1 MVAMPDT
8 LTCRLLCASR
18 IAYAITANGAPVPA
32 CPPYDL
38 PASFVMTPTG
48 FVSGPSGIDACL
60 VGTNIDG
67 VILAF
72 RGTLPPDSPNHEQT
86 FEDWLKDAD
95 AVLVSQPNIQGKVHT
110 GFWEALDALWPALL
124 AEVERQRAAAPG
136 KPLYITGHSK
146 GGAMADLA
154 AARLALAG
162 IPNTV
167 CTFAAAHPGNAD
179 FARFFD
185 GLQAIE
191 SATRYEYAD
200 DIVPH
205 LPPGLALR
213 HALATID
220 KFSKY
225 TGELATKAAEDIDY
239 APVGTLRFIDWSGNV
254 VGDSSTL
261 PISRAVHLAELVV
274 KMSFDQI
281 IHDHSIDCGGGY
293 AHAICPTG
301 VCP

>member
-1 MVAMPDT
+1 MSAT
-8 LTCRLLCASR
+8 LTCHLLCASHM
-18 IAYAITANGAPVPA
+18 AYAITTDATPVPA

-38 PASFVMTPTG
+38 PASFVMPPTG
-48 FVSGPSGIDACL
+48 FVSGPSGIDAGL
-60 VGTNIDG
+60 VGTNSDG

-86 FEDWLKDAD
+86 FEDWLSDVD
-95 AVLVSQPNIQGKVHT
+95 AVLVSQPRIQGKVHT
-110 GFWEALDALWPALL
+110 GFWNALEALWPALV
-124 AEVERQRAAAPG
+124 AEVQRQLAAAPG

-154 AARLALAG
+154 AVRLALAG
-162 IPNTV
+162 IPSTL
-167 CTFAAAHPGNAD
+167 CTFAAAHPGNSD
-179 FARFFD
+179 FAKYVD

-220 KFSKY
+220 KFAKFK
-225 TGELATKAAEDIDY
+225 GELATKAVEDIDY
-239 APVGTLRFIDWSGNV
+239 APVGTLRFIDWDGNV
-254 VGDSSTL
+254 VSDSLTL
-261 PISRAVHLAELVV
+261 PISRASHLAGLVM

-281 IHDHSIDCGGGY
+281 IRDHTIDCGGGY
-293 AHAICPTG
+293 ASVICPTG
-301 VCP
+301 VCS